1 MRYTNEYL
9 YTDNE
14 QDHLLT
20 MELVFT
26 ALQES
31 NAELNPIKCK
41 LSPSEVTVSR
51 FLFNTNDTTSCIECL
66 NTSYYGLA

>member
-31 NAELNPIKCK
+31 NAELNPIKCFPHQK
-41 LSPSEVTVSR
+41 
-51 FLFNTNDTTSCIECL
+51 
-66 NTSYYGLA
+66 